1 MVEVCM
7 SSVQIKRLRRK
18 LLGWFAK
25 NRAPFLWRRRPT
37 PYRVLVAEVM
47 LQQTQA
53 ERVAGKYR
61 QFLRRY
67 PTVTALA
74 KARTDELLALWSGL
88 GYNRRALYLRA
99 CAQAVLQQHGGRLPV
114 PYAQLVALP
123 GVGPYTARAINV
135 FARNRDEV
143 CVDTNVRRVLMHEL
157 GLPMG
162 TTVQQIEVVALQ
174 VLPKGR
180 SREWHSALM
189 DYGRLVATARRTGV
203 RPLGHRPE
211 RFLGSRRWY
220 RGKTLQTLV
229 TKREVSV
236 RQLARA
242 LDLAIPKVEHIL
254 GTLQHDGLV
263 RRAGARVLLPR

>member
-1 MVEVCM
+1 M
-7 SSVQIKRLRRK
+7 QITRLRRK

-53 ERVAGKYR
+53 DRVADKYR
-61 QFLRRY
+61 AFLRRY
-67 PTVTALA
+67 PTLTALA
-74 KARTDELLALWSGL
+74 QARTPELLALWSGL
-88 GYNRRALYLRA
+88 GYNRRALHLRA
-99 CAQAVLQQHGGRLPV
+99 CAQAIVQQHGGRLPTR
-114 PYAQLVALP
+114 YAQLVALP
-123 GVGPYTARAINV
+123 GVGPYTARAINI

-157 GLPMG
+157 KLPA
-162 TTVQQIEVVALQ
+162 TSTVQQIEAVAAQ
-174 VLPKGR
+174 VLPEGR

-203 RPLGHRPE
+203 RPLGRQSE
-211 RFLGSRRWY
+211 RFPGSSRWY

-229 TKREVSV
+229 AQREVSV
-236 RQLARA
+236 HELAQT
-242 LDLAIPKVEHIL
+242 LDLALPNLERIL
-254 GTLQHDGLV
+254 TTLQRDGLV
-263 RRAGARVLLPR
+263 RRAGARVMLPR